1 MVVFEALVG
10 CHDVLIFGESPIK
23 WRQRPDMAIAADC
36 DVKHQFKQTNNY
48 KNADNNQCV
57 FTGGPYGRL
66 VLKLNTFSS

>member
-36 DVKHQFKQTNNY
+36 DVKHQFKQTITKMLIIINVY
-48 KNADNNQCV
+48 LLEDR
-57 FTGGPYGRL
+57 TEGWYL
-66 VLKLNTFSS
+66 S